1 LDHTWSGAWMSQL
14 SGAWILAAR
23 PWEYGPRAEACTS
36 ERHHSAGASHHPA
49 QTAEERGRGYHAL
62 VMTAPACSTHCR
74 SLSKSS
80 FASVHNHRTQ
90 PRKPRALSTLHSVR
104 RLIPSWRTTTCEP
117 QPLQVLCG
125 GSRTHTH
132 TRTLGPAV
140 APWESDP
147 RHPSIRFRN
156 IESLNAHRTA
166 HTPVPGPATRRGP
179 RPGTT
184 QRPQR
189 ERTGHSHRPRAW
201 RTPHGARS

>member
-1 LDHTWSGAWMSQL
+1 MSQL

-147 RHPSIRFRN
+147 SRVAL
-156 IESLNAHRTA
+156 SLRGKRRLGSAVGAACQVCSSAKR
-166 HTPVPGPATRRGP
+166 GKPADA
-179 RPGTT
+179 
-184 QRPQR
+184 Q
-189 ERTGHSHRPRAW
+189 A
-201 RTPHGARS
+201 